1 MNAFSTLS
9 WKVGHFFG
17 RRERAV
23 EFPLRKDSYAKCEEE
38 EKTEKG
44 VGESEE
50 KSCAARLVVSLSKAK
65 VLTR

>member
-1 MNAFSTLS
+1 M
-9 WKVGHFFG
+9 
-17 RRERAV
+17 